1 MGRVVKGGGLMMCSL
16 LVVWLMGYWVF
27 SRGEIGVRRRRMS
40 GGQLCGCGW
49 DLLLLC
55 RTVVCGS
62 LRGSNMR
69 RVKCLD
75 QLARRVHEQSL

>member
-1 MGRVVKGGGLMMCSL
+1 V
-16 LVVWLMGYWVF
+16 LVACCVIDGILGF
-27 SRGEIGVRRRRMS
+27 SRGEIEVWRRRMS
-40 GGQLCGCGW
+40 GGLLCACGW
-49 DLLLLC
+49 DLLVLY

-75 QLARRVHEQSL
+75 QLVSMNRACSLRIIALI